1 MKRIRWT
8 VKVENSVLQ
17 TPQRTK
23 KQNICFYRSAFG
35 KSHLQI
41 LMNWGTLPHHVVLHI
56 FQYLWNEV
64 FYIPHLWRKF
74 EFELNQPATSYLK
87 STHPDLIQHIIKR
100 HADHLQYVNFKVDSS
115 TESAEAACDILSQ
128 LVNCSIKTL
137 GLISAVK
144 PSFMNVSKA
153 HFASAL
159 TVVFVNS
166 MALLSIKTDD
176 TPYHGLRQLAWN
188 YYKLSDELLLAP
200 SHEKHVNLE
209 HLCIDVVSE
218 NPGQIEFH
226 TIKKQSWDALV
237 KHTPKVNIV
246 IYFFLYKEEFDT
258 FFKEKT
264 LVTLIKLVVCAN
276 GLLPLN
282 DELICIAECCK
293 NLTAMG
299 LGECEVTCRDFIEF
313 VRMRGARLTLL
324 SIMEEVLIPDNGY
337 NLDQIH
343 SEISKHHGRMW
354 FPDMRLPGKLAT
366 ENINMVKTGSR
377 HCFLCK

>member
-1 MKRIRWT
+1 
-8 VKVENSVLQ
+8 VC
-17 TPQRTK
+17 QR
-23 KQNICFYRSAFG
+23 
-35 KSHLQI
+35 
-41 LMNWGTLPHHVVLHI
+41 
-56 FQYLWNEV
+56 WNE
-64 FYIPHLWRKF
+64 
-74 EFELNQPATSYLK
+74 
-87 STHPDLIQHIIKR
+87 
-100 HADHLQYVNFKVDSS
+100 VDSS

-354 FPDMRLPGKLAT
+354 FPDMRLPDWGA
-366 ENINMVKTGSR
+366 GAC
-377 HCFLCK
+377 H